1 MRLKNAV
8 VLVTGASSGIGEAS
22 ALAFARSG
30 ARLALCAR
38 RLERV
43 QAVARHCRELGSPKV
58 TSKRV
63 DISKSAEARGFVAGA
78 LRDFEG
84 VDVLV
89 NNAGAGWSGH
99 LKDMP
104 EDTIRQLVDTNLLG
118 VIWTTQAA
126 LPAMIAAHRGVI
138 INVASVAGYR
148 PTPYSAVYGAT
159 KHALVGLSHALR
171 GELSGTGVKV
181 SVVYP
186 YITRTEMVGQ
196 AAGPV
201 YSAEW
206 VARLIVRTARLPR
219 RDAIVFP
226 LRVAHL
232 LEPVFGGLLDHAIG
246 EVRRQGEPDLKR

>member
-1 MRLKNAV
+1 GAVGRGLYRESDQQPSRTAFLPDQVPARGLLQRLPDPDP
-8 VLVTGASSGIGEAS
+8 GAAGDVRQSAPRGRGRSQAHGRRPHDAARLPDQIGSTRAPARPS
-22 ALAFARSG
+22 A

-159 KHALVGLSHALR
+159 
-171 GELSGTGVKV
+171 
-181 SVVYP
+181 
-186 YITRTEMVGQ
+186 
-196 AAGPV
+196 
-201 YSAEW
+201 
-206 VARLIVRTARLPR
+206 
-219 RDAIVFP
+219 
-226 LRVAHL
+226 
-232 LEPVFGGLLDHAIG
+232 
-246 EVRRQGEPDLKR
+246 